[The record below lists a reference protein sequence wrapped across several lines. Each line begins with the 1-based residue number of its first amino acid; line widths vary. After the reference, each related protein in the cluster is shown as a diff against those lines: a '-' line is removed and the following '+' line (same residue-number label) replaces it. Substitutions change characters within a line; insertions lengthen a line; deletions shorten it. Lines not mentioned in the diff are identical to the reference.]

1 MTTRSGSNSN
11 NKRNHRYPRNSSL
24 SLEEHTEKTTIFYG
38 DKKATN
44 ALIQFVSRA
53 EKKID
58 SVIDSNAPSVIVDI
72 SEIEKERLAARDRG
86 VKFRYVT
93 EINKDNI
100 SYCKEMLKFSEIR
113 HLDGLKGNF
122 EVSDNKE
129 YVATATLQKAEP
141 ITQLIYINVKEVVEQ
156 QQYIFDSFWNR
167 AIPSEQRIKEIEE
180 GIQPDITEV
189 IANYEQA
196 EKIEWELLR
205 SAKEEIQ
212 IVYSTVNAFHIQ
224 EHGGTIE
231 YLYKLAEEKG
241 VKVNIITPTDSSVR
255 QHIEKLLRQGHKNN
269 VQFHEIAPTLD
280 IKLKTL
286 VVDRKYVLIVELKH
300 DIKETLTTALGFSFY
315 SNSKEA
321 AISYASIF
329 QTLWN
334 QSEVYTQLREA
345 DEIKTEFI
353 NIAAHELRTPIMPII
368 AGLEILED
376 NLLSSSILDKKTAP
390 AHEIKQGLDIINR
403 NALRLQKLSEDILQV
418 SRIESGKFG
427 INIDKQDT
435 DINSLI
441 TDTINDIEKK
451 YSYTGKLDRVTISFA
466 NHLHDKNERQ
476 LQYTNQSQQIQKVNH
491 KKNPLHVQCDASA
504 ISEVLFNLLDNAMK
518 FTDKGK
524 ITVSCR
530 VAESSFLTNITAK
543 NDVVIISIKDQGTGV
558 DPSLK
563 DRLFVKFATKSA
575 NGAGLGLYLSKK
587 IVEAHGGKIWIQEE
601 VSNNNHSANSN
612 KGATFKFS
620 IPIHQKSTS

>member
-1 MTTRSGSNSN
+1 MTARNGSNSN
-11 NKRNHRYPRNSSL
+11 NERNHRYQRNSSL
-24 SLEEHTEKTTIFYG
+24 SSEEHTEQTTVFYG
-38 DKKATN
+38 TKKATN
-44 ALIQFVSRA
+44 ALIEFVSRA

-58 SVIDSNAPSVIVDI
+58 SVVDSNAPSVIVDI

-86 VKFRYVT
+86 VKFRYVM

-141 ITQLIYINVKEVVEQ
+141 ITQLIYINVKEVIEQ

-167 AIPSEQRIKEIEE
+167 AIPSEQRIREIEE
-180 GIQPDITEV
+180 GIRPDITEV

-224 EHGGTIE
+224 ERGGTIE
-231 YLYKLAEEKG
+231 YLYKLAEEKD
-241 VKVNIITPTDSSVR
+241 VKVNIITPTDNTVR
-255 QHIEKLLRQGHKNN
+255 QHIEKFLQQGHKNN

-286 VVDRKYVLIVELKH
+286 VVDRKHVLIVELKH
-300 DIKETLTTALGFSFY
+300 DIKETFTTALGFSFY

-321 AISYASIF
+321 AISYSSIF

-334 QSEVYTQLREA
+334 QSEVYTQLKEA

-376 NLLSSSILDKKTAP
+376 NLLSSSLLDKMPAP

-418 SRIESGKFG
+418 SRIESGKFR
-427 INIDKQDT
+427 INIDKEDIN
-435 DINSLI
+435 INSLI
-441 TDTINDIEKK
+441 TETINDIEKK
-451 YSYTGKLDRVTISFA
+451 YNYTGKLDRVSISFD
-466 NHLHDKNERQ
+466 NNLNDKLE
-476 LQYTNQSQQIQKVNH
+476 QYTNQSQQIQKENH
-491 KKNPLHVQCDASA
+491 TKNPLHVQCDTSA

-518 FTDKGK
+518 FTDNGK
-524 ITVSCR
+524 IMVSCK
-530 VAESSFLTNITAK
+530 VAESSGLTNITAK
-543 NDVVIISIKDQGTGV
+543 KDLVIVSIKDQGTGV

-601 VSNNNHSANSN
+601 VSGNNRSANNN

-620 IPIHQKSTS
+620 IPIHQKSS

>member
-1 MTTRSGSNSN
+1 
-11 NKRNHRYPRNSSL
+11 
-24 SLEEHTEKTTIFYG
+24 
-38 DKKATN
+38 
-44 ALIQFVSRA
+44 
-53 EKKID
+53 
-58 SVIDSNAPSVIVDI
+58 VIDSAAPSVII
-72 SEIEKERLAARDRG
+72 SIEGIKKERFAARDRG
-86 VKFRYVT
+86 VRLRYVT

-100 SYCKEMLKFSEIR
+100 AYCKEMLKFSDIR
-113 HLDGLKGNF
+113 HLDGVKGNF

-129 YVATATLQKAEP
+129 YVATATLQKAKP
-141 ITQLIYINVKEVVEQ
+141 ITQLIHINVKEVVEQ
-156 QQYIFDSFWNR
+156 QQYVFDSFWDR
-167 AIPSEQRIKEIEE
+167 AIPSAQRISEIEE
-180 GIQPDITEV
+180 GIIPDITEV

-196 EKIEWELLR
+196 EKVEWNLLR

-224 EHGGTIE
+224 ERGGTIE
-231 YLYKLAEEKG
+231 YLYKLAEEKD
-241 VKVNIITPTDSSVR
+241 VKVNIITPTDNSVR
-255 QHIEKLLRQGHKNN
+255 EHIQKLLQQTGNN
-269 VQFHEIAPTLD
+269 LQFHEIAPTLD

-286 VVDRKYVLIVELKH
+286 VIDRKHVLIVELKH
-300 DIKETLTTALGFSFY
+300 DIKETLSTALGFSFY

-321 AISYASIF
+321 AISFASIF

-334 QSEVYTQLREA
+334 QSEVYAQLREA

-376 NLLSSSILDKKTAP
+376 KLLSSSLLDKEP
-390 AHEIKQGLDIINR
+390 ASAQEIRQGFDIVNR

-418 SRIESGKFG
+418 SKIESGKFR
-427 INIDKQDT
+427 INIDKEDI

-451 YSYTGKLDRVTISFA
+451 YKCTGKLDRVAISFA
-466 NHLHDKNERQ
+466 NNLYDKEE
-476 LQYTNQSQQIQKVNH
+476 QKQEENRT
-491 KKNPLHVQCDASA
+491 KDPLFVQCDEST

-518 FTDKGK
+518 FTDQGK
-524 ITVSCR
+524 IMVSCE
-530 VAESSFLTNITAK
+530 VEGSSSMTENSKMARDNSNNNYENKVK
-543 NDVVIISIKDQGTGV
+543 NDVAIVSIKDQGTGI

-587 IVEAHGGKIWIQEE
+587 IVEAHGGKIWVEE
-601 VSNNNHSANSN
+601 ERNGDNHSTINN

-620 IPIHQKSTS
+620 IPLHQRSK